1 MGAGCG
7 IMEKTGMEASDMDS
21 KTDNVVKNIG
31 ALAEATS
38 VFYNAISKRVP
49 RDVALAL
56 TQHFMNM
63 SAGKRVTA
71 IPLTP
76 QQLAALTQL
85 RHGSA
90 EGPVVKAQQHAA
102 SQRDNKG
109 DKQRL
114 ALDLQRLEQAG
125 LCSEDAA

>member
-1 MGAGCG
+1 
-7 IMEKTGMEASDMDS
+7 MEKTGMEASDMDS

-76 QQLAALTQL
+76 QQLAALTEQK
-85 RHGSA
+85 RREA
-90 EGPVVKAQQHAA
+90 EQKPREAGGGAPGEPEKSGPEMGPEIV
-102 SQRDNKG
+102 
-109 DKQRL
+109 
-114 ALDLQRLEQAG
+114 
-125 LCSEDAA
+125 